1 MTPLAYIPKLSSV
14 GDLMRHHT
22 TSPGLVTAD
31 RTRAALALIDMVP
44 DDVPA
49 PRVIIAVDGEVG
61 LLWEHGS
68 KFLLVIPQVDGDL
81 RYVAE
86 FGRERA
92 QGKHTFLLA
101 MPVVVRE
108 ILDAFRILH

>member
-1 MTPLAYIPKLSSV
+1 MIPRAYIPKLSSV
-14 GDLMRHHT
+14 GDIIRRHTAH
-22 TSPGLVTAD
+22 PILVTAD

-44 DDVPA
+44 DNVPA
-49 PRVIIAVDGEVG
+49 PKVIVALDGELG
-61 LLWEHGS
+61 LLWEQGT
-68 KFLLVIPQVDGDL
+68 KFLLLIPQPDGDL

-92 QGKHTFLLA
+92 QGKHPFLLA
-101 MPVVVRE
+101 MPVVVQE